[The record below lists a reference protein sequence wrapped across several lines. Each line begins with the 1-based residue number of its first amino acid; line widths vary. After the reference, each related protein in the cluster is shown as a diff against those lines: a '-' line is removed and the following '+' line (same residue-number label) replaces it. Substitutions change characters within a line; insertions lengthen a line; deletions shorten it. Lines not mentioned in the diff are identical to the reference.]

1 MNMKKLGLFNPYFFW
16 SIVVF
21 SIVLLLV
28 LYVQLTSS
36 MKEAKL
42 NSNFEKQ
49 SYSDESSQL
58 GRYEFPE
65 INVHL
70 QDDNRSLLQN
80 VFSYNNNV
88 LLLLLLIYSIGLS
101 FLFTYRER
109 SRISK
114 EMLEEKI
121 SIEKERIQSKVNIF
135 DNVVTELQKY
145 KQIISPELNLEDLD
159 KKIDHDVN
167 YILFSSRVVLEKVL
181 LSICQK
187 HHILEETLNSM
198 IMVLYKKR
206 ILDPQTNGYAH
217 TIKAFG
223 NRVAHP
229 NLTNP
234 MNFSTKDALLVLST
248 LVALLN
254 ILESKNLINGFENV

>member
-1 MNMKKLGLFNPYFFW
+1 MKKIDITNAYVFWGIIFIIILVSVFIFDKLQVSVAQDNVQSQIFERQSYDGTTNLNEINDFPDINVNLEPDKYFLFTQNNF
-16 SIVVF
+16 
-21 SIVLLLV
+21 LLV
-28 LYVQLTSS
+28 
-36 MKEAKL
+36 
-42 NSNFEKQ
+42 F
-49 SYSDESSQL
+49 
-58 GRYEFPE
+58 
-65 INVHL
+65 
-70 QDDNRSLLQN
+70 
-80 VFSYNNNV
+80 
-88 LLLLLLIYSIGLS
+88 LLIYSVALS
-101 FLFTYRER
+101 MLFTYRER

-135 DNVVTELQKY
+135 DNVEIELQKY
-145 KQIISPELNLEDLD
+145 KQIISPELKLEDLD

-167 YILFSSRVVLEKVL
+167 YVLFSSRVVLEKVL

-187 HHILEETLNSM
+187 HNILEETLSSM

-206 ILDPQTNGYAH
+206 VLDPQTNGYAH

-254 ILESKNLINGFENV
+254 ILESKNLIEGFENV